1 MNYSNIFIQI
11 LLGFILADFISGF
24 FHWFEDTY
32 LDYCTDIPIFG
43 NIAKDN
49 EFHHY
54 FPRSILVI
62 SYFENIKNTI
72 IFTTIVLILTIIFFK
87 SFFVKYIYFILSLY
101 FFLTIS
107 NLLHRFSHSRDCE
120 NNFFIKTIQKTGLLC
135 SHEHHSIHHQFSDQK
150 YCVITEYSN
159 YILDSINF
167 WRFLEYIIYMCT
179 NIKPNRKLQ
188 YKDYNIIHNHMHENA
203 KKECP
208 DVFTRND
215 MQHLRKILNKYK
227 NCPIL
232 S

>member
-11 LLGFILADFISGF
+11 LLGFILADIFSGF

-32 LDYCTDIPIFG
+32 FDYCIDSPIIG

-49 EFHHY
+49 ELHHY

-62 SYFENIKNTI
+62 SYFENIKSTL
-72 IFTTIVLILTIIFFK
+72 IFTTIILILIIIFCK
-87 SFFVKYIYFILSLY
+87 SFFIKYIYLILSLY

-120 NNFFIKTIQKTGLLC
+120 NIFFIKLLQKTGILC
-135 SHEHHSIHHQFSDQK
+135 SHKHHSIHHELSDVK

-159 YILDSINF
+159 HILDSIYF

-179 NIKPNRKLQ
+179 NIKPNRKLA
-188 YKDYNIIHNHMHENA
+188 YNDYYIIQNHMHENS

-208 DVFTRND
+208 DIMTRND
-215 MQHLRKILNKYK
+215 IQFLREKLKNYK
-227 NCPIL
+227 NCNIL